1 VFALRHVATIT
12 KDAGY
17 LQNIDRQAKVYDLP
31 AHLPV
36 RVRTQSRHAQAGL
49 ETQIDQLVYKL
60 YDLTPEEIAI
70 VEGKG

>member
-1 VFALRHVATIT
+1 MKSLDKKV
-12 KDAGY
+12 
-17 LQNIDRQAKVYDLP
+17 KVYDLP